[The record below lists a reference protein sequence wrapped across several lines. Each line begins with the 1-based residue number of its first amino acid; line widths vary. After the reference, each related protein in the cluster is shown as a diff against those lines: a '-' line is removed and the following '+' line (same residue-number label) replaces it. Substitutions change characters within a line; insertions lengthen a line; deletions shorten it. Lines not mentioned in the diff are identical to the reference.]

1 MRHKTTGDNKVCT
14 ECDFLL
20 LKLQNSQVEPQ
31 CDFYS
36 GHRHFHFLISQ
47 IIIDNWNNTRFIQ
60 TGFLGNLFDS
70 MTYRLMTPVGPGRPL
85 DLPFR
90 QQRIRQM
97 RARTKRRAR
106 RLNQTTKPSP
116 RFNRAHYKT
125 QSSRISVASSARV
138 PTYCSWTV
146 HISCT
151 ALHWAFS
158 QRLYLILQ
166 GC

>member
-1 MRHKTTGDNKVCT
+1 MI
-14 ECDFLL
+14 
-20 LKLQNSQVEPQ
+20 
-31 CDFYS
+31 FYS

-70 MTYRLMTPVGPGRPL
+70 MTYRLMTPVGPGRPM

-116 RFNRAHYKT
+116 RVSIEHTIKHMKTYKAVGSLWRHPRGFQPIVVELCT
-125 QSSRISVASSARV
+125 FLAQRYIELFHNVCILFYKDVSCG
-138 PTYCSWTV
+138 YTV
-146 HISCT
+146 IP
-151 ALHWAFS
+151 AVLW
-158 QRLYLILQ
+158 YN
-166 GC
+166 